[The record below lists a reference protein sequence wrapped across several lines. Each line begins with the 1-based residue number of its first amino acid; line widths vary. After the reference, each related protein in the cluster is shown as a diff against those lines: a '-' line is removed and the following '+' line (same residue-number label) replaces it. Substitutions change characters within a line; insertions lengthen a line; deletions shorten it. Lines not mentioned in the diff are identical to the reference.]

1 MTAQD
6 NTEIPT
12 DLDPDFVEQSLP
24 SVGELLSK
32 ERHSKGLTEK
42 QIADELHITMHYVRA
57 IESNS
62 FEKLPGNVFAKGYIK
77 SYALYLGMDI
87 EPVLASYDAHVAKEL
102 DVAKEK
108 TRIQV
113 RRRKDKNRPWVIA
126 SAVLFLALFIGLWF
140 ANGSSD
146 EPEPALVVEPVVNSS
161 MVSSAS
167 SNAPN
172 PTPVTATEIGDE
184 ASLSERPLDDT
195 TGPIYPPLTEAL
207 QSEEEVEASP
217 MSLQEIEETIA
228 VSTNNSIAQQV
239 VAPADPNS
247 EVESEVTEVAE
258 GDQIIY
264 VEATGD
270 DVLLISFSGESWV
283 EISDDSQG
291 QIYRDLLETGDVLEV
306 KGTAP
311 FNVLLGD
318 APFAELSLN
327 GNTIDV
333 SDDIRIDNSARF
345 TVGLRQ

>member
-6 NTEIPT
+6 NTGKST
-12 DLDPDFVEQSLP
+12 DLDPDFEEQSLP

-32 ERHSKGLTEK
+32 KRHSLSLTEK
-42 QIADELHITMHYVRA
+42 QVADELHITMHYVRA

-77 SYALYLGMDI
+77 GYALYLGMDI

-102 DVAKEK
+102 DVAKEN

-113 RRRKDKNRPWVIA
+113 RRRKDKNRPWVFA

-140 ANGSSD
+140 ANGSS
-146 EPEPALVVEPVVNSS
+146 EESEPALVVEPVVNST

-167 SNAPN
+167 LNALN
-172 PTPVTATEIGDE
+172 PAPVTAIEIGDE
-184 ASLSERPLDDT
+184 APLSEQLLDDT
-195 TGPIYPPLTEAL
+195 TGPFYPLVNEDL
-207 QSEEEVEASP
+207 QSEDAVEASP
-217 MSLQEIEETIA
+217 MSLQEIEEAVA
-228 VSTNNSIAQQV
+228 VSTNDSIVEQAAALV
-239 VAPADPNS
+239 DLNREP
-247 EVESEVTEVAE
+247 ESEVTEVAD

-291 QIYRDLLETGDVLEV
+291 QIIECHR
-306 KGTAP
+306 
-311 FNVLLGD
+311 
-318 APFAELSLN
+318 
-327 GNTIDV
+327 
-333 SDDIRIDNSARF
+333 R
-345 TVGLRQ
+345 